1 MYKRTLR
8 LTIEQNKKDLAE
20 WSSMLLLSE
29 GERLTEIIKC
39 QIDDMKDE
47 NNKLREELECLN

>member
-1 MYKRTLR
+1 M
-8 LTIEQNKKDLAE
+8 TIEQNRDDLAE

-29 GERLTEIIKC
+29 GERLTEIIKD

-47 NNKLREELECLN
+47 NNKLREILECLN